1 MNITIKITHA
11 NGTVMDISIPIAIE
25 QLAPAVTTPDETHVA
40 SEPAIPADDEPPYS
54 VEPDDIRPSG
64 KRYKSVVEMVEANS
78 AFYGPEVLE
87 ALKEE
92 LLPEPEPPQE
102 TGDQFPCQDG
112 FYSIPPNLYADF
124 CSAFGQTM
132 VDRELTLACLWIKS
146 NPTKRKTRRGMSRYL
161 NAWLCRSQGEKRQ
174 ALKGRTGSLLDS
186 APSSQ
191 KGW

>member
-1 MNITIKITHA
+1 
-11 NGTVMDISIPIAIE
+11 MDISIPIAIE
-25 QLAPAVTTPDETHVA
+25 QPVTTPDETQVA
-40 SEPAIPADDEPPYS
+40 SEPAIPADEEPQGMVQPDEI
-54 VEPDDIRPSG
+54 V
-64 KRYKSVVEMVEANS
+64 
-78 AFYGPEVLE
+78 PEVKP
-87 ALKEE
+87 AE
-92 LLPEPEPPQE
+92 LIEEPPQD

-112 FYSIPPNLYADF
+112 FYSIPPNLYSDF

>member
-1 MNITIKITHA
+1 MNITIKITYWG
-11 NGTVMDISIPIAIE
+11 GTVMDVCIPVSIETPKPVE
-25 QLAPAVTTPDETHVA
+25 APQPAPVA
-40 SEPAIPADDEPPYS
+40 EESPAMRDDE
-54 VEPDDIRPSG
+54 VVTAEDLKPSG

-92 LLPEPEPPQE
+92 LLPEPEPPQD

-112 FYSIPPNLYADF
+112 FYLLPPNLYSDF

-132 VDRELTLACLWIKS
+132 VDRELTLARLWVET
-146 NPTKRKTRRGMSRYL
+146 NPPKRKTRRGMGRFL

>member
-1 MNITIKITHA
+1 MNLTIKITHA
-11 NGTVMDISIPIAIE
+11 NGTVMDISIPISIE
-25 QLAPAVTTPDETHVA
+25 QPVTTPDEVHVA
-40 SEPAIPADDEPPYS
+40 SEPAIAAEEEPQGIVQPDEI
-54 VEPDDIRPSG
+54 V
-64 KRYKSVVEMVEANS
+64 
-78 AFYGPEVLE
+78 PEVKP
-87 ALKEE
+87 AE
-92 LLPEPEPPQE
+92 LIEEPPQD

-191 KGW
+191 KTW